1 MTTSLSSLLGVTPIA
16 GTLPVAYGGTG
27 LTVPGTAGNVLT
39 SDGTSWSSQP
49 APISLPTQTGNTGKY
64 LTTDGTNASWATVVG
79 GLVST
84 STKVAD
90 YTAVSNDLVRVNATS
105 SFTITMPTSPADG
118 AIIGIMDIANTFSTN
133 NIIVAAGVGATIEGD
148 TSVILDISN
157 TYAAF
162 TYISSTT
169 NWRLMN
175 IPVSGGSLHVSPL
188 KVTNYTAT
196 PSELVRVNTTAGS
209 FTVTLP
215 TTPTDGTSIGIIDVM
230 SMFGTNALTVA
241 SSGSDTIEGDT
252 SVILDI
258 SHTYAEF
265 IYSTSTANWLLKGT
279 PTNNSSVINTIVD
292 DISNQFSG
300 ATNVFNLTVNGN
312 ALNTLVDSKDLDVF
326 VNGLKLVPYVDQ
338 VSYPWITPYDSG
350 TGFRVNNNKLI
361 LYKAPFIGSTAS
373 LTVKSISQSRQTQRY
388 PFNAITIA
396 LGD

>member
-27 LTVPGTAGNVLT
+27 LTAPGTTGNVLT
-39 SDGTSWSSQP
+39 SNGTTWLSQP
-49 APISLPTQTGNTGKY
+49 APISLPTQTSNSGKY

-84 STKVAD
+84 STKTAN
-90 YTAVSNDLVRVNATS
+90 YTAVSNDLVRINATS
-105 SFTITMPTSPADG
+105 SFTITMPASPADG
-118 AIIGIMDIANTFSTN
+118 AIVGLMDIGNTFSTN
-133 NIIVAAGVGATIEGD
+133 NITVAPGVGATIEGD
-148 TSVILDISN
+148 SSVILDVSN

-169 NWRLMN
+169 NWRLMT
-175 IPVSGGSLHVSPL
+175 IPVSGGGLQVSPL
-188 KVTNYTAT
+188 KVTNYTAA
-196 PSELVRVNTTAGS
+196 PSELIRANTTAGS
-209 FTVTLP
+209 FTITLP
-215 TTPTDGTSIGIIDVM
+215 TTPTDGTSIGVLDVM
-230 SMFGTNALTVA
+230 SKFGTNALTVV

-279 PTNNSSVINTIVD
+279 PTNNNSVVNIILD
-292 DISNQFSG
+292 DISNQCTGVTS
-300 ATNVFNLTVNGN
+300 VFNLTTNGTL
-312 ALNTLVDSKDLDVF
+312 LNTIVDSKDLDVF
-326 VNGLKLVPYVDQ
+326 VNGLKIVPYVDQ
-338 VSYPWITPYDSG
+338 VRYPWLTPYDAG
-350 TGFRVNNNKLI
+350 TGFRVNNGKLI
-361 LYKAPFIGSTAS
+361 LYKAPFIGSTVS
-373 LTVKSISQSRQTQRY
+373 LNVKSISASRQTQRY